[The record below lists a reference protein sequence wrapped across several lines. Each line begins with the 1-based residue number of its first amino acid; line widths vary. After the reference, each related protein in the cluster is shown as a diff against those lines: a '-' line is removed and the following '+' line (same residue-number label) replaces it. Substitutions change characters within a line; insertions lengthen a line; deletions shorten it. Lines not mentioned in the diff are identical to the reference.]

1 MIRDEDLTYRV
12 RGCVYEVYR
21 HLGHGFLESIYQRA
35 LLQEL
40 ERKGLGVE
48 SEVPISVR
56 YKGQVIGDC
65 RVDLLVENRII
76 IELKAQQKLP
86 LGAKA
91 QLLNYLKAT
100 GLNLGLLVNFTF
112 PKATIE
118 RIVL

>member
-1 MIRDEDLTYRV
+1 MIRDENLTYGI

-40 ERKGLGVE
+40 ESKGLSTQ
-48 SEVPISVR
+48 SEVPVKVH
-56 YKGQVIGDC
+56 YKGQVVGDH
-65 RVDLLVENRII
+65 RLDLLVENRII

-91 QLLNYLKAT
+91 QVLNYLKAT
-100 GLNLGLLVNFTF
+100 DLHVGLLVNVTF
-112 PKATIE
+112 PKATVE